1 MLLAVGCETDP
12 TGEENNGV
20 DNSGYG
26 PGEGQITLQLGSKG
40 FTEDSRAVMDGTTIK
55 WEADDAIVINRKTYY
70 VSMSNGKAVV
80 YVDKAEDDRYEAFY
94 PALLYD
100 KANKNFS
107 LPFAQIYH
115 EASFGANAMPM
126 YGLCEGGKKLDMQ
139 ALCGVIRLNVQGEGY
154 ITSLYLEDLAAGAIA
169 GEYKFNAEKMAITPE
184 DVKSVSSSWLTLNCA
199 GKYETGAALSS
210 NGTTFHIVVPVGSY
224 SSGLKLR
231 ISDRNH
237 KKVEKIFTN
246 QFIFQ
251 Y

>member
-20 DNSGYG
+20 DNSGNG

-80 YVDKAEDDRYEAFY
+80 YVDKTEDDRYEAFY

-139 ALCGVIRLNVQGEGY
+139 ALCGVIRINVQGEV
-154 ITSLYLEDLAAGAIA
+154 ILDLRDPAETVGIIDAFS
-169 GEYKFNAEKMAITPE
+169 GE
-184 DVKSVSSSWLTLNCA
+184 VS
-199 GKYETGAALSS
+199 GGFRHYEYAPLRVLSRYRS
-210 NGTTFHIVVPVGSY
+210 AVS
-224 SSGLKLR
+224 
-231 ISDRNH
+231 
-237 KKVEKIFTN
+237 
-246 QFIFQ
+246 
-251 Y
+251 